1 MSGQEWYDVCYNVYR
16 DGKKINTLPL
26 TTSNYYDL
34 NGTLS
39 SEYRVS
45 AVIKGIEQSQSDA
58 VKPWTDQYIDIPV
71 QPIVDNA
78 GNDISHLYSL
88 NDASAADLDGDGEYE
103 LIVKRM
109 NSDFS
114 LGNKAYTLFQAYKMD
129 GTLLWTIDVGP
140 NIMNSR
146 HVETNC
152 MAFDFNQDGC
162 ASTARSPVRW
172 MMLPSV
178 DMSRLRSVGTQ

>member
-1 MSGQEWYDVCYNVYR
+1 MRQTIISIAALLLVVFSANAQRLMENLGRGLVAMQSGSGVYLSWRLPGQEWYDVCYNVYR

-45 AVIKGIEQSQSDA
+45 AVIKGIEQSQSDV
-58 VKPWTDQYIDIPV
+58 VKPWADQYIDIPV
-71 QPIVDNA
+71 QPIIDNA

-88 NDASAADLDGDGEYE
+88 NDASAADLDADGEYE

-114 LGNKAYTLFQAYKMD
+114 LGNKAYTLFQAYKMH
-129 GTLLWTIDVGP
+129 P
-140 NIMNSR
+140 Y
-146 HVETNC
+146 
-152 MAFDFNQDGC
+152 
-162 ASTARSPVRW
+162 
-172 MMLPSV
+172 
-178 DMSRLRSVGTQ
+178 